1 MAAALS
7 DSDHNPLCACG
18 RAKENVNE
26 KTCNDCMDLWG
37 ILDKCAQQDDM
48 VKVSVFGVC
57 PFSLKEFQP
66 RPSGKV
72 WLGAGAGAA
81 NKLLN

>member
-1 MAAALS
+1 MAAL
-7 DSDHNPLCACG
+7 PIFCACG
-18 RAKENVNE
+18 REKEKVSE

-37 ILDKCAQQDDM
+37 MLDKCALEDGE
-48 VKVSVFGVC
+48 VEVSVFGVGPC
-57 PFSLKEFQP
+57 SLKEFQP